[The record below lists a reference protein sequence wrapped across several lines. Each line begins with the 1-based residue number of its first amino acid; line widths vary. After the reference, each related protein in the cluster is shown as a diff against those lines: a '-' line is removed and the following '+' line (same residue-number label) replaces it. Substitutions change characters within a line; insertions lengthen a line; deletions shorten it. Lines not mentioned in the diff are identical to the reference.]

1 MRVKSVSAGDMA
13 KTELFYQSVGRWEI
27 ITTISDK
34 KIERIVYGD
43 ERKAR
48 GEFEKEV
55 KRMNAQ
61 VAQELKRRSVW
72 D

>member
-13 KTELFYQSVGRWEI
+13 KTELFYKSVGRWEI
-27 ITTISDK
+27 VTTIGDDT
-34 KIERIVYGD
+34 IERIVYGD
-43 ERKAR
+43 EKKAR
-48 GEFEKEV
+48 SEFDKEV

-61 VAQELKRRSVW
+61 IEQKLKRRKVW